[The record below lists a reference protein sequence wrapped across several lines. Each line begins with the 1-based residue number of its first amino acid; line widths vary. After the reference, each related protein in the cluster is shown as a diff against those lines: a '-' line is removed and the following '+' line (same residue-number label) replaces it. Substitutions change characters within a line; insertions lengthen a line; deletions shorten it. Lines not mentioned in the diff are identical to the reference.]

1 MAGEFGNT
9 YDLRGLAEDVENIIY
24 NISPMDT
31 VMFNTAKKKKAT
43 AVRHDWQVDSLASA
57 VNTNAVIEGADATYG
72 SVPPTAVLSN
82 YCQISRKT
90 LMVSKTADVVR
101 KYGRAEEFAYQLSKR
116 GKELKRDIETRI
128 LQNGQ
133 SSAGT
138 STAAARMAA
147 GFEAQCYI
155 NYAQPTTSNA
165 GTTSA
170 FTGGLFLAPTDGTK
184 SGAGST
190 LSEAYLKTALQAAW
204 DDGGD
209 PTLILM
215 PAVQKAKAAAFAGA
229 TSFSGNQVTVSKNAQ
244 GVVMGAVDLYRS
256 DFGLHTIKLSRYMR
270 ARNVFCIDPDY
281 VSLAWLRPIKYEEL
295 AKVGDATR
303 GMLIG
308 EWTFCLDNPNAHAK
322 VVDLFDEA

>member
-1 MAGEFGNT
+1 MAAEFGNT
-9 YDLRGLAEDVENIIY
+9 YDLKGLAEDVENIIY
-24 NISPMDT
+24 DISPMDT

-43 AVRHDWQVDSLASA
+43 AVRHDWQVDSLASP
-57 VNTNAVIEGADATYG
+57 VNTNYHLEGADATYG
-72 SVPPTAVLSN
+72 SVPPTTVLSN

-90 LMVSKTADVVR
+90 LMVSKTADTVR
-101 KYGRAEEFAYQLSKR
+101 KYGRAEEFAYQLAKR

-138 STAAARMAA
+138 STTAARAAA
-147 GFEAQCYI
+147 GFEAQCYE
-155 NYAQPTTSNA
+155 NYVLPTTSGT

-170 FTGGLFLAPTDGTK
+170 FTGGLFLAPTDGTA

-190 LSEAYLKTALQAAW
+190 LTEAYLKSALQAAW
-204 DDGGD
+204 EEGGD
-209 PTLILM
+209 PSLILA
-215 PAVQKAKAAAFAGA
+215 PAFQKAIMAGFSGA
-229 TSFSGNQVTVSKNAQ
+229 TAFSGNQVTVSKNAQ

-270 ARNVFCIDPDY
+270 TRNVFCIDPDY
-281 VSLAWLRPIKYEEL
+281 ISLAWLRPIKYEEL
-295 AKVGDATR
+295 AKTGDATK

-308 EWTFCLDNPNAHAK
+308 EWTFCLDNPKAHAK
-322 VVDLFDEA
+322 VVDLLNA

>member
-1 MAGEFGNT
+1 MAAEFGNT
-9 YDLRGLAEDVENIIY
+9 YDLKGLAEDVENIIY
-24 NISPMDT
+24 DISPMDT

-43 AVRHDWQVDSLASA
+43 AVRHDWQVDSLASP
-57 VNTNAVIEGADATYG
+57 VNTNYHLEGADATYG
-72 SVPPTAVLSN
+72 SVPPTTVLSN

-90 LMVSKTADVVR
+90 LMVSKTADAVR
-101 KYGRAEEFAYQLSKR
+101 KYGRAEEFAYQLAKR

-138 STAAARMAA
+138 STTAARAAA
-147 GFEAQCYI
+147 GFEAQCYE
-155 NYAQPTTSNA
+155 NYVLPTTSNT

-170 FTGGLFLAPTDGTK
+170 FTGGLFLAPTDGTA

-190 LSEAYLKTALQAAW
+190 LTEAYLKSALQAAW
-204 DDGGD
+204 EEGGD
-209 PTLILM
+209 PSLILA
-215 PAVQKAKAAAFAGA
+215 PAFQKAIMAGFSGA
-229 TSFSGNQVTVSKNAQ
+229 TAFSGNQVTVSKNAQ

-270 ARNVFCIDPDY
+270 TRNVFCIDPDY
-281 VSLAWLRPIKYEEL
+281 ISLAWLRPIKYEEL
-295 AKVGDATR
+295 AKTGDATK

-308 EWTFCLDNPNAHAK
+308 EWTFCLDNPKAHAK
-322 VVDLFDEA
+322 VVDLLNA

>member
-9 YDLRGLAEDVENIIY
+9 YDLRGLAEDVADIIHD
-24 NISPMDT
+24 ISPMDT

-43 AVRHDWQVDSLASA
+43 AVRHDWQVDSLAAA

-72 SVPPTAVLSN
+72 SVPPTTVLSN

-116 GKELKRDIETRI
+116 GKELKRDIETRM

-147 GFEAQCYI
+147 GFEAQCYA
-155 NYAQPTTSNA
+155 NYTLPTTSVA

-170 FTGGLFLAPTDGTK
+170 FTGGLFLAPTDGTA

-190 LSEAYLKTALQAAW
+190 LSEAYLKAALQQSW
-204 DDGGD
+204 EDGGD
-209 PTLILM
+209 PSLILM
-215 PAVQKAKAAAFAGA
+215 SAYQKGKAAAFAGA

-270 ARNVFCIDPDY
+270 TANVFCIDPDY
-281 VSLAWLRPIKYEEL
+281 VSLAWLRPIKYEAL

-308 EWTFCLDNPNAHAK
+308 EWTFCLDNPAAHSK
-322 VVDLFDEA
+322 IVDLFDE